1 MNYNKDALTSL
12 AAEFH
17 AKLKNVSTEQELEQ
31 LRVEFLGRKGKV
43 TELTALL
50 KELPTEEKRTAGPLI
65 NALKQELTDA
75 FAAHEKLL
83 TQQKKEQEN
92 LRQASFD
99 VTSYK
104 PGALHGSLHP
114 YTLVIQ
120 DIENVFMSMGF
131 QMAEGP
137 EVETDF
143 INFEALN
150 IPAEHPAREMHDTF
164 WLETA
169 HGAQPGLLL
178 RTHTSTVQIHAMTN
192 RKPQPG
198 GPAIAIAAPG
208 RVYRHEATDAS
219 HDFMFLQC
227 ECALIDKNIS
237 MANLLATAKQFL
249 QGLFKQDKKLDI
261 RVKPSFFPFVEPGI
275 QFDMTCPFC
284 TDGCSV
290 CKRTRWIEIGG
301 AGLIHPHVLKAC
313 GIDPE
318 EYSGFAFGFGLTR
331 LVMLKYGIPDIRL
344 LHNPKV
350 EFLKQF

>member
-1 MNYNKDALTSL
+1 MARTMDYTEESL
-12 AAEFH
+12 QSLVAEFH
-17 AKLKNVSTEQELEQ
+17 KKLATITSHQKLEQ
-31 LRVEFLGRKGKV
+31 IRVEFLGRKGKL
-43 TELTALL
+43 TELTTLL
-50 KELPTEEKRTAGPLI
+50 KNLPTEEKRIAGPRI
-65 NALKQELTDA
+65 NRIKEELTTTFTA
-75 FAAHEKLL
+75 KEKEL
-83 TQQKKEQEN
+83 TEQQRAQQEA
-92 LRQASFD
+92 LQASFD

-104 PGALHGSLHP
+104 PGRIQGSLHP
-114 YTLVIQ
+114 YTHVIQ

-131 QMAEGP
+131 LIAEGP

-150 IPAEHPAREMHDTF
+150 IPEEHPARDMHDTF
-164 WLETA
+164 WLEIP
-169 HGAQPGLLL
+169 HLLL
-178 RTHTSTVQIHAMTN
+178 RTHTSTVQIHSMMHK
-192 RKPQPG
+192 KPP
-198 GPAIAIAAPG
+198 IAIAAPG

-227 ECALIDKNIS
+227 ECTFVDKNVS
-237 MANLLATAKQFL
+237 MANLLATARQFL
-249 QGLFKQDKKLDI
+249 QGLFKQEKMNI

-290 CKRTRWIEIGG
+290 CKRTQWIEIGG
-301 AGLIHPHVLKAC
+301 AGLIHPHVLKTC
-313 GIDPE
+313 GINPQ

-344 LHNPKV
+344 LHNSKV